1 MSSLCCSIR
10 RHTLACW
17 LLWTLAGVSG
27 IHLARAEEPTDK
39 TREEPRVVNQHTR
52 AFKISIDG
60 TERGTLTMLLRK
72 HEDGIET
79 MRGQAEL
86 SFNFVVYKYRYSSSG
101 TEVWKSGR
109 LLRLANEADY
119 NGDKYVVQVSAQQQG
134 LAVEVNGESQRTA
147 ADAWVTSYWREP
159 DPSKVG
165 QKLSLLEA
173 DKGRKLS
180 GTLQRVGK
188 EQLTLDKK
196 MVNATRY
203 QIRGEVE
210 VDLWYD
216 EDQRL
221 MRQHTVESGHRALL
235 ELTQITRTP

>member
-86 SFNFVVYKYRYSSSG
+86 SFNFVVYKYRYSARTG
-101 TEVWKSGR
+101 GRGQRRIAAHSGR
-109 LLRLANEADY
+109 RL
-119 NGDKYVVQVSAQQQG
+119 GHVV
-134 LAVEVNGESQRTA
+134 LERT
-147 ADAWVTSYWREP
+147 
-159 DPSKVG
+159 
-165 QKLSLLEA
+165 
-173 DKGRKLS
+173 
-180 GTLQRVGK
+180 
-188 EQLTLDKK
+188 
-196 MVNATRY
+196 
-203 QIRGEVE
+203 
-210 VDLWYD
+210 
-216 EDQRL
+216 
-221 MRQHTVESGHRALL
+221 
-235 ELTQITRTP
+235 

>member
-1 MSSLCCSIR
+1 MSSLRFSIR
-10 RHTLACW
+10 RHALAC
-17 LLWTLAGVSG
+17 LLASLATFSG
-27 IHLARAEEPTDK
+27 IRSVCAEEPADK
-39 TREEPRVVNQHTR
+39 AREEPRVVDQHTR

-72 HEDGIET
+72 HDDGTET

-86 SFNFVVYKYRYSSSG
+86 SFNFIVYKYRYSSTG
-101 TEVWKSGR
+101 TETWKSGR
-109 LLRLANEADY
+109 LIRLANEADY
-119 NGDKYVVQVSAQQQG
+119 NGDKYVVQASAQQQE
-134 LAVEVNGESQRTA
+134 LAIEVNGESQRAA
-147 ADAWVTSYWREP
+147 ADVWVTSYWREP
-159 DPSKVG
+159 EPRKVG
-165 QKLSLLEA
+165 QKLSLFEA
-173 DKGRKLS
+173 DKGRKLV
-180 GTLQRVGK
+180 GTLQRVGT

-221 MRQHTVESGHRALL
+221 MRQHSVESGHRALL
-235 ELTQITRTP
+235 ELTQIHRTP